1 MAEITVTG
9 RVGTDPVLRHNSQGT
24 PVLNFQLAEDHRRY
38 NEQTKEWE
46 TVSTTW
52 RSVSVWK
59 KGLMNPEYLQTVIAK
74 GQSIT
79 VQGAERLREWET
91 QDGTKGKTLE
101 LSASL
106 VAVPLYPPRETN
118 AAAPAQ
124 QQGQYQAPAQ
134 AQPAQQAQG
143 ATAQPQQQVSAWPT
157 AQAGGF
163 AQQADPWAA
172 AGGANEEPPF

>member
-1 MAEITVTG
+1 MTNVLVTG
-9 RVGTDPVLRHNSQGT
+9 RVGTDPELRYTPSGA

-46 TVSTTW
+46 KQGTTW
-52 RSVSVWK
+52 RSVSVWER
-59 KGLMNPEYLQTVIAK
+59 GLMKPEYLHTVIAK
-74 GQSIT
+74 GQNIT

-91 QDGTKGKTLE
+91 QDGAKGKTLE

-124 QQGQYQAPAQ
+124 GQSHAPAQ
-134 AQPAQQAQG
+134 PTQGAPAQQS
-143 ATAQPQQQVSAWPT
+143 QPQQQVSAWPT

-163 AQQADPWAA
+163 AQQADPWAQA
-172 AGGANEEPPF
+172 GANEEPPF

>member
-1 MAEITVTG
+1 MTSVLVTG
-9 RVGTDPVLRHNSQGT
+9 RVGTDPELRYTPGGV

-38 NEQTKEWE
+38 NEQTKQWE
-46 TVSTTW
+46 TASTTW

-79 VQGAERLREWET
+79 VQGMERLREWET
-91 QDGTKGKTLE
+91 QDGTKGKTLD

-106 VAVPLYPPRETN
+106 VAVPLYPPRENNT
-118 AAAPAQ
+118 APAQ
-124 QQGQYQAPAQ
+124 QT
-134 AQPAQQAQG
+134 QPAQG
-143 ATAQPQQQVSAWPT
+143 APAQPQQQVSAWPT
-157 AQAGGF
+157 VQAGGF

-172 AGGANEEPPF
+172 QGANEEPPF

>member
-1 MAEITVTG
+1 MTNVLVTG
-9 RVGTDPVLRHNSQGT
+9 RVGTDPELRYTPSGA

-46 TVSTTW
+46 KQGTTW
-52 RSVSVWK
+52 RSVSVWER
-59 KGLMNPEYLQTVIAK
+59 GLMKPEYLHTVIAK
-74 GQSIT
+74 GQNLT
-79 VQGAERLREWET
+79 VQGMERLREWET

-101 LSASL
+101 ISASL
-106 VAVPLYPPRETN
+106 VAVPLYPPRDTN
-118 AAAPAQ
+118 AAPA

-134 AQPAQQAQG
+134 QAQPAQGAPAQ
-143 ATAQPQQQVSAWPT
+143 TQQQVSAWPT

-172 AGGANEEPPF
+172 QGGANEEPPF

>member
-1 MAEITVTG
+1 MAEVTVTG

-38 NEQTKEWE
+38 DEQSQQWE

-59 KGLMNPEYLQTVIAK
+59 KGLMNPEYLQTVITK
-74 GQSIT
+74 GVPLT
-79 VQGAERLREWET
+79 VQGTERLREWEA

-101 LSASL
+101 ISASL
-106 VAVPLYPPRETN
+106 VAAPLYPPRDAN
-118 AAAPAQ
+118 AAPA
-124 QQGQYQAPAQ
+124 QGQYQAPAQ
-134 AQPAQQAQG
+134 QSQPAQG
-143 ATAQPQQQVSAWPT
+143 APAQPTQPQQVSAWPT
-157 AQAGGF
+157 APAGGF
-163 AQQADPWAA
+163 QQQADPWAQ